1 MRLHNPGIPIRVQAD
16 PQGRPEAF
24 TLRGRLHR
32 VASLE
37 EHREPRLDWWSP
49 LGEAHRCYW
58 LVATERDLI
67 CELCQDQADGSWRLV
82 RELD

>member
-1 MRLHNPGIPIRVQAD
+1 M
-16 PQGRPEAF
+16 
-24 TLRGRLHR
+24 
-32 VASLE
+32 ASLE

-49 LGEAHRCYW
+49 LGETHRYYW